1 MGLNLESL
9 LYLQRRG
16 HLTPKRNRV
25 LDIGPQN
32 VYSATKNQL
41 HQFVAAQGQ
50 IVQDDVLTR
59 EIERLVYFSTPRPDE
74 RTTLLS
80 EITDLTNIE
89 YNSFDVCPALK
100 TEILDLNFDTLPPKY
115 NEYYDLVINSG
126 TTEHIFNQWN
136 CFELMH
142 DATRV
147 GGVMYC
153 QLPAT
158 GYLDHGYFCYTPL
171 FFRDIAAAN
180 KYELLDI
187 FLTAAGLN
195 ELSKLLPDVRIES
208 KLLVPN
214 SADVSTSDGR
224 VPCYN
229 IHAVLRKTRRA
240 RFRCALETATSHA
253 AVSAEISRR
262 YAGED
267 TLPASPVANSSEGH
281 GSKRSKARAKRFAR
295 FGYRIM
301 RRSTFE
307 RLVRESKRLA
317 ELERGRT
324 GGLGNLEG
332 V

>member
-1 MGLNLESL
+1 MGLNLGSL

-32 VYSATKNQL
+32 VYSATENQL
-41 HQFVAAQGQ
+41 RQFVAAQGQ
-50 IVQDDVLTR
+50 IVQADVLTR

-142 DATRV
+142 HATRV

-180 KYELLDI
+180 KYEL
-187 FLTAAGLN
+187 
-195 ELSKLLPDVRIES
+195 
-208 KLLVPN
+208 
-214 SADVSTSDGR
+214 
-224 VPCYN
+224 
-229 IHAVLRKTRRA
+229 
-240 RFRCALETATSHA
+240 
-253 AVSAEISRR
+253 
-262 YAGED
+262 
-267 TLPASPVANSSEGH
+267 
-281 GSKRSKARAKRFAR
+281 
-295 FGYRIM
+295 
-301 RRSTFE
+301 
-307 RLVRESKRLA
+307 
-317 ELERGRT
+317 
-324 GGLGNLEG
+324 
-332 V
+332 